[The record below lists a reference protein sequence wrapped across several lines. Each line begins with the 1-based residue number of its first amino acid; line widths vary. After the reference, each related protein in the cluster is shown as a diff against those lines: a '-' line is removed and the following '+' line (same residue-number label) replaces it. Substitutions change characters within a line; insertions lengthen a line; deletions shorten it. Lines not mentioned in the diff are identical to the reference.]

1 MTSINIDHS
10 KGLITTNSDSV
21 LNIMETGAVRIGD
34 GTYLDEMENA
44 QELPINEEMRGA
56 LRYNKDR
63 KCLQVCDGRV
73 WNDVNGRYKQTSNIT
88 WSLLF

>member
-10 KGLITTNSDSV
+10 KGLITTNSNDV
-21 LNIMETGAVRIGD
+21 LNIMETGAVKIGD
-34 GTYLDEMENA
+34 GTYLDELENA
-44 QELPINEEMRGA
+44 QELPINEDMIGA

-63 KCLQVCDGRV
+63 KCLQVCDGQIWR
-73 WNDVNGRYKQTSNIT
+73 DVNGKYKQTSNII